1 MRWPWKREDNELDL
15 ELRYHLE
22 TMADGFEAEGMT
34 RAEAMRRARR
44 EFGGV
49 ERVKDECRDE
59 SRWRWVLEVGQDL
72 RFGWRM
78 MKKTPAISMAAVAT
92 LALGIGATTAILT
105 LADTLLWRSLP
116 VASPE
121 QLSEILWFAKDRV
134 GPMNS
139 GSSGSNFREG
149 ALRVADFFSF
159 AAYQMIPLL

>member
-1 MRWPWKREDNELDL
+1 MRWPWKREDSELDL

-22 TMADGFEAEGMT
+22 AMADAFEAEGMT

-78 MKKTPAISMAAVAT
+78 MKKTPAISMAAVSGASEPWT
-92 LALGIGATTAILT
+92 EFSPTDRAKSLRIVPASALAGFVAPMMSRYFLMAPSPSRTCTTTGPAVIVST
-105 LADTLLWRSLP
+105 SSPKKGRSRCTP
-116 VASPE
+116 
-121 QLSEILWFAKDRV
+121 
-134 GPMNS
+134 
-139 GSSGSNFREG
+139 
-149 ALRVADFFSF
+149 
-159 AAYQMIPLL
+159 